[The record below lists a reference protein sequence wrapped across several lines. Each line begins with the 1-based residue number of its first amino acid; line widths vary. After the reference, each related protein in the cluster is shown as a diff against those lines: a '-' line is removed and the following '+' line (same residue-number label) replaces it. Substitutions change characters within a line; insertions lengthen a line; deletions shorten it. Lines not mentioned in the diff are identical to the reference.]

1 MAQAFAQEAKIR
13 KIMVRSLPYLEKNS
27 SPKKA
32 GGMAQGVGRVQTS
45 VWIAN
50 KKMQANLFKG
60 QQQISCSSEHI
71 GDPDLAFY
79 YFPLD

>member
-1 MAQAFAQEAKIR
+1 
-13 KIMVRSLPYLEKNS
+13 
-27 SPKKA
+27 
-32 GGMAQGVGRVQTS
+32 MAQGVGQVQTS

-60 QQQISCSSEHI
+60 QQKIPCSSEHI
-71 GDPDLAFY
+71 GDPDLDFY